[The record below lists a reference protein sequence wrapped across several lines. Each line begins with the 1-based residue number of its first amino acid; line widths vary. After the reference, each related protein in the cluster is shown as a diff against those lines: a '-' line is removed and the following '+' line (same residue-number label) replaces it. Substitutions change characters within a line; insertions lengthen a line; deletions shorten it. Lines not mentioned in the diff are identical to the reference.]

1 MAKLIFTVT
10 HSKSLKQNKKLI
22 LMGEKSFIYEKNFAS
37 WNKLIFYEKKKN
49 AKKFQLQVIHHFP
62 NQLAT
67 LPNGILEKKSFHG
80 KDPKYFH
87 LSSL

>member
-37 WNKLIFYEKKKN
+37 WNKLIFYEKKKR
-49 AKKFQLQVIHHFP
+49 KKIPTASNPPFSQSTC
-62 NQLAT
+62 N
-67 LPNGILEKKSFHG
+67 
-80 KDPKYFH
+80 
-87 LSSL
+87 SS